1 MFWCLDIKD
10 VLPENELAF
19 YLDEEEIL
27 GKKCLETLHLY
38 IKRRAKSNQGLE
50 ESCRR
55 QAHPMKSNCSL
66 LNMMNKN
73 VECLKTVTV
82 ILKVPYQ
89 LVKQNSRSTCHS
101 TEKNLNSFNQ
111 QKTVLQVQAQYLTKS
126 TFIRKME
133 VSIAKGTMFF
143 GNVMSST
150 CLTSSQVQRHQEQK
164 PMFPLSLQRT

>member
-1 MFWCLDIKD
+1 LQKTSTS
-10 VLPENELAF
+10 NEVQLF
-19 YLDEEEIL
+19 PTEHDE
-27 GKKCLETLHLY
+27 
-38 IKRRAKSNQGLE
+38 Q
-50 ESCRR
+50 
-55 QAHPMKSNCSL
+55 
-66 LNMMNKN
+66 
-73 VECLKTVTV
+73 ECGMPQDSEV